1 MERRVLPYRWLGH
14 PSRTPPLRGFQVQ
27 LTGGLK
33 EDHGTRWRKD
43 FVSKLTWENI
53 RFPLEEL
60 EQVERGRFGLLCPR
74 DPSPDK
80 Q

>member
-1 MERRVLPYRWLGH
+1 MERRVLPYRCLGH

-33 EDHGTRWRKD
+33 EDHGTHWRKD
-43 FVSKLTWENI
+43 FVSKLI
-53 RFPLEEL
+53 PLEEL
-60 EQVERGRFGLLCPR
+60 EQVERGQSGLLCPR